1 MKKPIVTEPPAGTF
15 DLGLVLGQRRAFSA
29 VAGKCS
35 AADAATLKQIRDDK
49 LYLGMCSDWREFC
62 NQHLHMSKSTA
73 DKLIALLT
81 EFGPDYFTV
90 AQFTRISPGAYRAI
104 APSVRD
110 STVRYLGA
118 DIALTSENADKVAQ
132 AVQELRRISTPAP
145 PPAPPAR
152 VSPRQRLEW
161 LEKRSRELVDGLTEL
176 ADSGPGC
183 DDREEML
190 QLVRETRKSLTR
202 VELRMSR

>member
-1 MKKPIVTEPPAGTF
+1 MKKPIVTEPAGTF

-35 AADAATLKQIRDDK
+35 AADAATLKQIRDGK
-49 LYLGMCSDWREFC
+49 LYLSICSDWSQFC

-90 AQFTRISPGAYRAI
+90 AQFTGISPAAYRAI

-110 STVRYLGA
+110 STVRYMGA

-132 AVQELRRISTPAP
+132 AVQELRRIAAPAAPLTPP
-145 PPAPPAR
+145 TR
-152 VSPRQRLEW
+152 VSPRQRLES
-161 LEKRSRELVDGLTEL
+161 LEKCSRNLVDGLTEL
-176 ADSGPGC
+176 ADSAPGC

-190 QLVRETRKSLTR
+190 QLVRETRKSLVR
-202 VELRMSR
+202 VELRMSS